1 MNYLS
6 PRIRSAVQS
15 IDEQSLENL
24 QEIRL
29 RAGRPLAVSIAGRE
43 HFVTLAG
50 RLTAYPEQ
58 AVTVLRMEV
67 QETFRAL
74 CEYSVYS
81 YSQELREG
89 YITLKGGA
97 RAGIAGTAVYEDFRL
112 KSMRDISSIC
122 LRIPRQ
128 VRNCAD
134 ALIRQTVA
142 RSDGGLI
149 VFGRAGSGKTTI
161 LRDMCR
167 ILGGRY
173 RVSLID
179 TRCEI
184 AGTLHGMPQFD
195 VGLHTDVFDGMP
207 RGEGAVMA
215 LRAMTPEYIVCD
227 EISTLDEAEA
237 LMQVSGCGVRI
248 IASAHSGSI
257 EDAMR
262 RKCIKLLAG
271 AGVFEYAALLGSG
284 TSPGVLREVVR
295 LERSC

>member
-1 MNYLS
+1 MNS
-6 PRIRSAVQS
+6 QDADR
-15 IDEQSLENL
+15 L

-29 RAGRPLAVSIAGRE
+29 RAGRPLAVSIAGKE
-43 HFVTLAG
+43 HFVTASG
-50 RLTAYPEQ
+50 RLTAYSDQ
-58 AVTVLRMEV
+58 AVRVLKPEIH
-67 QETFRAL
+67 ETFRAL

-81 YSQELREG
+81 YARELREG
-89 YITLKGGA
+89 YISLKGGA

-128 VRNCAD
+128 IKNCA
-134 ALIRQTVA
+134 AVLAEQTA
-142 RSDGGLI
+142 AKTDGGLI
-149 VFGRAGSGKTTI
+149 ILGKAGSGKTTI

-179 TRCEI
+179 TRGEI
-184 AGTLHGMPQFD
+184 AGSLHGMPQFD

-227 EISTLDEAEA
+227 EISTEEEAMA
-237 LMQVSGCGVRI
+237 LLQVSGCGVKI
-248 IASAHSGSI
+248 IASAHAGSI
-257 EDAMR
+257 DSAVSR
-262 RKCIKLLAG
+262 RAVRLLAD
-271 AGVFEYAALLGSG
+271 AGVFDHAALLGSS
-284 TSPGVLREVVR
+284 TCPGELQEIRC
-295 LERSC
+295 LKKTC